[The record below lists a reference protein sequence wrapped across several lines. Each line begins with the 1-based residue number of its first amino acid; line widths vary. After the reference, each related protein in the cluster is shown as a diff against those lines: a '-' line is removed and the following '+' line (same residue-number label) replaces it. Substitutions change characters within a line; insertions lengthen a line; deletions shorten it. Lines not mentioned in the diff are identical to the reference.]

1 MRSNM
6 TTGSIAYD
14 TYASSSVSDPEEDT
28 FFDWFISG
36 SSLIVGQNTVAV
48 EIHQVD
54 GSSSDISFDLE
65 LIGDS
70 YSNMVL
76 IDSVSFNEQFTDVSY
91 GRQEEENSWSFFGEP
106 TPGHSNSTEP
116 TNNTELSGPVSPSLA
131 TGFYSGTQ
139 TTELLGESDE

>member
-1 MRSNM
+1 MRANM
-6 TTGSIAYD
+6 ATGSIAYD
-14 TYASSSVSDPEEDT
+14 TYASSSVSGPEEDT

-76 IDSVSFNEQFTDVSY
+76 IDSVSFN
-91 GRQEEENSWSFFGEP
+91 
-106 TPGHSNSTEP
+106 
-116 TNNTELSGPVSPSLA
+116 
-131 TGFYSGTQ
+131 
-139 TTELLGESDE
+139 